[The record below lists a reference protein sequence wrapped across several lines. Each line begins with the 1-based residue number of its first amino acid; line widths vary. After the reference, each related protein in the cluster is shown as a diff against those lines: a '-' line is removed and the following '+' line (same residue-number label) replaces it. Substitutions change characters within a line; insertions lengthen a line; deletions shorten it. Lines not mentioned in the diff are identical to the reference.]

1 MKSEGGGGGGEG
13 GEVLKSVGEDAN
25 DDAMEIVLN
34 IQREAHT
41 GGEGGGGG
49 VGVMTVTE
57 THTEENAQ
65 SQSQLLS
72 QTHHTDGSNHNHN
85 HTHTNGNGNG
95 NGTGKDTEKEIS
107 KSESEFLNKPQV
119 DDILMQKK
127 EDKKK
132 CVQVVS
138 QDIIPEENT
147 GTEGKTPND
156 TEIYRNPRETMP
168 VKCKIVDI
176 EAPWTD
182 TEELRRYM
190 IENCITSKSW
200 KRRQKCVNLLCN
212 DDALV
217 QKGSLGKIL
226 IDICSAIYLQVQRN
240 NDSFIIY
247 FILFYYLMFCLCF
260 LFLSSVF
267 IFVYFW
273 FFSVFV
279 YIFIYLCICL
289 FTHLFF
295 YSVNLFNDRHHF

>member
-1 MKSEGGGGGGEG
+1 
-13 GEVLKSVGEDAN
+13 
-25 DDAMEIVLN
+25 MEIVLN

-41 GGEGGGGG
+41 GGEGGGG
-49 VGVMTVTE
+49 VGVVTVTE
-57 THTEENAQ
+57 THTEENTQ
-65 SQSQLLS
+65 SQSQL
-72 QTHHTDGSNHNHN
+72 QIHHTDGSNHNH
-85 HTHTNGNGNG
+85 TNGNGNG
-95 NGTGKDTEKEIS
+95 NGKGTEKEIN
-107 KSESEFLNKPQV
+107 KSESELLNKLQV
-119 DDILMQKK
+119 EDILMQKK
-127 EDKKK
+127 DDKKK

-156 TEIYRNPRETMP
+156 AEIYRNPRETMP

-240 NDSFIIY
+240 NNRF
-247 FILFYYLMFCLCF
+247 
-260 LFLSSVF
+260 
-267 IFVYFW
+267 
-273 FFSVFV
+273 
-279 YIFIYLCICL
+279 
-289 FTHLFF
+289 
-295 YSVNLFNDRHHF
+295 